1 MQDKIVRNA
10 PNFSA
15 PTGQNIFLNKPNMT
29 NKILFI
35 MQDIFSSLMKKNA
48 NDKNVKSHLRLY
60 FHLSLHFPSLHK
72 TNTHVNWPPKHF
84 TKLEKIIG

>member
-1 MQDKIVRNA
+1 MHDKIVRNA

-15 PTGQNIFLNKPNMT
+15 PSGQNIFLNKPNMT
-29 NKILFI
+29 NKTLFI

-48 NDKNVKSHLRLY
+48 NDKNGKSRLRQN

-72 TNTHVNWPPKHF
+72 TNTHVNWPLKHF